1 MKAKDF
7 LIGGIA
13 LVVLLGSIIIAIRPQ
28 SNLVRLEEKDKTSPL
43 KIKEAE
49 ENPRQAPKQRSLP
62 PNIEPEQV
70 AQD

>member
-28 SNLVRLEEKDKTSPL
+28 SNLVRFEDKDKTSPL

-49 ENPRQAPKQRSLP
+49 EKPTQTPKQRSLP

-70 AQD
+70 AKD